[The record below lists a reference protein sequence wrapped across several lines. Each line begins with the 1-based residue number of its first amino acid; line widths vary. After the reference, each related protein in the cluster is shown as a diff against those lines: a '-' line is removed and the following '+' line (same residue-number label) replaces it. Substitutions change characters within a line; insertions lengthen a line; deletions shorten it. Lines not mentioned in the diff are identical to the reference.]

1 MSDAG
6 EIRESQFENLMDG
19 QFGKSAGANRV
30 TGGKN
35 VNQMP
40 IKLGQRFGADPVCIA
55 GDGFGAVLPIVVIV
69 GVAEFPQSARLNQT
83 CRVVPS
89 R

>member
-1 MSDAG
+1 MSNAG
-6 EIRESQFENLMDG
+6 EIRESQFENLVDG
-19 QFGKSAGANRV
+19 QLGESAGADRV
-30 TGGKN
+30 AGGKY
-35 VNQMP
+35 VDQVT